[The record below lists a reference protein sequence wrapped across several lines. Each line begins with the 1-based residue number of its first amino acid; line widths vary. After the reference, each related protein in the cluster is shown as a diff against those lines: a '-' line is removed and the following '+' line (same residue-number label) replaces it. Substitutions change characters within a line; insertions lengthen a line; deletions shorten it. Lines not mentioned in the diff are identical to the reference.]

1 MNYSYNLTEEICR
14 WSFEVHIKKL
24 ESWWIAFTNPT
35 AGPWKKI
42 ESYNKNNKKGEV
54 FRYERDAPR
63 PDLIIVNDDLKAI
76 IIFEAKDDLVKLNIE
91 NQIEKTTKVV
101 DDMNNILTKIDNEF
115 WNNRNTYN
123 TFLGLLWGS
132 KTLSIKKD
140 VLKTFKNYSDC
151 LRKKNTKVNVENII
165 GIEVSKKNENIMLN
179 FHADSD
185 QKNSNKILNS
195 LKS

>member
-1 MNYSYNLTEEICR
+1 MNVVITGGAGFVGTNLANRLLEDGHKVIVLDDYS
-14 WSFEVHIKKL
+14 VGK
-24 ESWWIAFTNPT
+24 
-35 AGPWKKI
+35 
-42 ESYNKNNKKGEV
+42 V
-54 FRYERDAPR
+54 
-63 PDLIIVNDDLKAI
+63 
-76 IIFEAKDDLVKLNIE
+76 E
-91 NQIEKTTKVV
+91 NQIEKTTTVV

-132 KTLSIKKD
+132 ETLSIKKD